1 MSLYSSIALS
11 DKTSVPLSS
20 HVALD
25 ASLVV
30 VSSKPAACGVVTYKT
45 KLPAEY
51 TARLDELEIKSK
63 LVVARMLLN
72 RKETSSKFYKEVT
85 CVIAKSLSAKYQR
98 NAKCVAVRRICLP
111 ICGDKGKQVKLAD
124 GGLRV
129 PALFKKAVI
138 ACQFPLPVSGFVRCV
153 ELFQRS
159 GDWFM
164 AYSYNTACAAPI
176 VPQGVIGV
184 DRNSVGNIATIVA
197 PQANQVR
204 FIGFNADRWKSN
216 FRSRKAKVM
225 SQGRKRLAS
234 RLRRKQSCRTK
245 LENHRAAKT
254 IVAFA
259 KYHRSAIALEDLHL
273 TKGAKRY
280 ADTRQWAHAQLE
292 QFIRYKAALSG
303 VPIIMVS
310 PSFTSQDCSRC
321 GSRNKPNGKTYS
333 CSKCGSKTDRDANAS
348 RNIAQRGWESICRN
362 GSGLNVPL
370 SSLIGEALSG
380 KGEALHV

>member
-1 MSLYSSIALS
+1 MAVAALE
-11 DKTSVPLSS
+11 TSQ
-20 HVALD
+20 
-25 ASLVV
+25 V
-30 VSSKPAACGVVTYKT
+30 VSSKHAATASLGVVTYKV
-45 KLPAEY
+45 KIPVAYWPQLNQ
-51 TARLDELEIKSK
+51 LERASK
-63 LVVARMLLN
+63 IVLERMLAN
-72 RKETSSKFYKEVT
+72 RKETSSKFYKEVP

-98 NAKCVAVRRICLP
+98 NARCVAVRRICLP
-111 ICGDKGKQVKLAD
+111 ICGDKGKQVKLVA

-129 PALFKKAVI
+129 PAIFKKEVI
-138 ACQFPLPVSGFVRCV
+138 QCQFPLPVSGFVRHV
-153 ELFQRS
+153 ELFKRS

-164 AYSYNTACAAPI
+164 AYTYNTACAAPI
-176 VPQGVIGV
+176 IPHGVIGV

-204 FIGFNADRWKSN
+204 FIGFNAGRWKSN

-259 KYHRSAIALEDLHL
+259 KYHCSAITLEDLNL

-280 ADTRQWAHAQLE
+280 ANTRQWAHAQLE

-303 VPIIMVS
+303 VPIIMVN

-321 GSRNKPNGKTYS
+321 GSRNKPDGKTYS

-380 KGEALHV
+380 KGEAIYV